1 MCKDDIRPHL
11 GHRPGCLAGA
21 PHRSMASPLLC
32 LVPYAHTRTREH
44 GKLHGW
50 NHLLKTNRSSCNSRG
65 GGLPLHRYG
74 AAPFPTKNG
83 HGNGHGAVRRN
94 RVALGAEGYTFG
106 ILMALPRPQDRGFKS
121 QIGGRRSV
129 RWGSVKR
136 RTPSAGAKTRSA
148 APWPWLQALMPTI

>member
-65 GGLPLHRYG
+65 G
-74 AAPFPTKNG
+74 
-83 HGNGHGAVRRN
+83 
-94 RVALGAEGYTFG
+94 
-106 ILMALPRPQDRGFKS
+106 PRPPSIPRGTVPIEKWPWEWPWS
-121 QIGGRRSV
+121 GLAQPSCLRRKRV
-129 RWGSVKR
+129 HLRHPHGS
-136 RTPSAGAKTRSA
+136 PSATRSGVGGAKWTMDRPSNIQPPTNHA
-148 APWPWLQALMPTI
+148 AWRWRMQPRAPLLPPRAALKS